1 MALAEDVDFPAAV
14 RAAEVGI
21 VLHEA
26 QHGNVH
32 HVRHFHRLRHDHG
45 HQILRGS
52 DDDDAI
58 HRQALEHRQGY
69 VAGSGGH
76 VNEQIV
82 NVLPDNVRP
91 ELFHRARDDRTAPH
105 HRVGGIVQ
113 QQIDGHYLNARAGQ
127 RRIQAV
133 FVRAL
138 ALRDAEGGGCGGAGD
153 IGIQN
158 TDPFSPPC
166 HGNGQHGRNRGF
178 AHAALAGDHSND
190 LLHAGIWVQLRQ
202 QALWLAIGAVR
213 AAFGTISVTRTH
225 NSICSFLS
233 LDGFIIGRISNRVN
247 LQSFILHAC
256 ACSHCSIKS
265 MSAASASSFSPSRRV
280 SS

>member
-1 MALAEDVDFPAAV
+1 MALAEDADLLAAV

-32 HVRHFHRLRHDHG
+32 HVRHFHGFRNDHG

-52 DDDDAI
+52 DDDDTI

-91 ELFHRARDDRTAPH
+91 ELLHRARDDWAAPY
-105 HRVGGIVQ
+105 HRVGGVVQ

-127 RRIQAV
+127 RRVQAV

-138 ALRDAEGGGCGGAGD
+138 TLRDAEGGGCGGAGD
-153 IGIQN
+153 VGIQN
-158 TDPFSPPC
+158 ADPLSLPC
-166 HGNGQHGRNRGF
+166 HGDSQHGRDRGF
-178 AHAALAGDHSND
+178 AHAALAGDHGND
-190 LLHAGIWVQLRQ
+190 LLHAGVGVQLRQ
-202 QALWLAIGAVR
+202 QALGLAIGAIR

-225 NSICSFLS
+225 NSVAPFFLIVS
-233 LDGFIIGRISNRVN
+233 IIGRVSNRVN
-247 LQSFILHAC
+247 RQSFILHVC
-256 ACSHCSIKS
+256 TCSHCSIRS